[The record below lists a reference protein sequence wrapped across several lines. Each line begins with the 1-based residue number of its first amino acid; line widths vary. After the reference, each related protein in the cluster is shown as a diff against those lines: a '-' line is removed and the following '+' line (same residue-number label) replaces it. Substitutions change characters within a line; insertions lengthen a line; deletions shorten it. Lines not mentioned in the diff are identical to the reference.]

1 MSSKPMYVVLEADN
15 LELGISIHGPCTTKE
30 EARTFMRE
38 QYRSHRREYKLEERI
53 IEDSKIT
60 ATTYKILLQDG
71 DILYGEIKEIT
82 VEEPDTEAERWI
94 TAVKDRMDAKTIPIP
109 EDESEINHIAEEA
122 QHYASKNEYFVG
134 GFWDAIAL
142 AVQDYVDE
150 KQENEDEGE
159 SKNDNTNSITKSV

>member
-94 TAVKDRMDAKTIPIP
+94 TAVKDRMDAKNIPIP

>member
-1 MSSKPMYVVLEADN
+1 MGSKTMFAVLEADN
-15 LELGISIHGPCTTKE
+15 LGLGISIHGPYPTKE
-30 EARTFMRE
+30 EARAFMRE
-38 QYRSHRREYKLEERI
+38 QYRSNRREYKLEERI
-53 IEDSKIT
+53 IEDSTIT
-60 ATTYKILLQDG
+60 AKTYKILLQDG

-94 TAVKDRMDAKTIPIP
+94 TAVKDRMDAKNIPIP
-109 EDESEINHIAEEA
+109 EDESELSHIAEEA

-150 KQENEDEGE
+150 KNDREDDEE
-159 SKNDNTNSITKSV
+159 EEE

>member
-1 MSSKPMYVVLEADN
+1 MSSKTMYVVLEADN
-15 LELGISIHGPCTTKE
+15 LELGISIHGPCATKE
-30 EARTFMRE
+30 EARAFMRE

-94 TAVKDRMDAKTIPIP
+94 KAVKDRMEAKGIAIP
-109 EDESEINHIAEEA
+109 ENESDIAHIAEEA
-122 QHYASKNEYFVG
+122 QHYAAKDEYFVG
-134 GFWDAIAL
+134 GFWNAIAL
-142 AVQDYVDE
+142 AVQDHVDA
-150 KQENEDEGE
+150 KQKSKDEGE
-159 SKNDNTNSITKSV
+159 TE

>member
-15 LELGISIHGPCTTKE
+15 LELGISIHGSCTTKE

-94 TAVKDRMDAKTIPIP
+94 TAVKDRMDAKNIPIP

>member
-82 VEEPDTEAERWI
+82 VEQPDTEAERWI
-94 TAVKDRMDAKTIPIP
+94 TGVKDHMEAKNVPIP
-109 EDESEINHIAEEA
+109 EDESELSHIAEEA

>member
-1 MSSKPMYVVLEADN
+1 MSNKTMYVVLEADN
-15 LELGISIHGPCTTKE
+15 LELGISIHGPYPTKD
-30 EARTFMRE
+30 EARAFMRE

-53 IEDSKIT
+53 IEDSKI
-60 ATTYKILLQDG
+60 AAKTYKILLQDG

-94 TAVKDRMDAKTIPIP
+94 TAVKDRMDAKNIPIP
-109 EDESEINHIAEEA
+109 EDESELSHIAEEA

-150 KQENEDEGE
+150 KQENEDEEE
-159 SKNDNTNSITKSV
+159 SEE

>member
-1 MSSKPMYVVLEADN
+1 
-15 LELGISIHGPCTTKE
+15 
-30 EARTFMRE
+30 MRE

-53 IEDSKIT
+53 IEDSKI
-60 ATTYKILLQDG
+60 AAKTYKILLQDG

-94 TAVKDRMDAKTIPIP
+94 TAVKDRMDAKNIPIP

>member
-94 TAVKDRMDAKTIPIP
+94 TAVKDRMDAKNIPIP
-109 EDESEINHIAEEA
+109 EDESELSHIAEEA

-150 KQENEDEGE
+150 KNDREDDEE
-159 SKNDNTNSITKSV
+159 EEE

>member
-1 MSSKPMYVVLEADN
+1 MSSKTMYIVLEADN
-15 LELGISIHGPCTTKE
+15 LGLGINIHGPCATNE
-30 EARTFMRE
+30 EAYAFMRE
-38 QYRSHRREYKLEERI
+38 QYRSQRREYKLAERV
-53 IEDSKIT
+53 IEDATIT
-60 ATTYKILLQDG
+60 AKTYKILLRDG

-94 TAVKDRMDAKTIPIP
+94 TGVKDHMDAKNLPIP
-109 EDESEINHIAEEA
+109 EDESEIDHIAEEA

-150 KQENEDEGE
+150 KQENEDEEE
-159 SKNDNTNSITKSV
+159 SEE

>member
-1 MSSKPMYVVLEADN
+1 MSSKTMYVVLEADN
-15 LELGISIHGPCTTKE
+15 LCLGINIHGPYATKE
-30 EARTFMRE
+30 EAYAFMKE

-71 DILYGEIKEIT
+71 DILYGEIKEIA

-94 TAVKDRMDAKTIPIP
+94 TAVKDHMDAKNMPIP
-109 EDESEINHIAEEA
+109 EDESELSHIAEEA

-134 GFWDAIAL
+134 GFWDAIAH

-150 KQENEDEGE
+150 KQENEDEEE
-159 SKNDNTNSITKSV
+159 SEE